1 VWSSLRSGLV
11 TLSQLRTFTAVARR
25 GSLTAA
31 ARELGVSVPAVSA
44 ALASLRKEFGDELVI
59 RSGGGT
65 ALTPGG
71 LRLAA
76 AAAEMVGIADQA
88 RRAVLEAREGS
99 SVLRIAATNEIGEY
113 AIGPLVD
120 SFRLGRP
127 RLRVAVTTAP
137 AIELEAMLR
146 DRRADVVLGPRLIA
160 ADIDSHPFLRVKT
173 IVVAGPEHP
182 LAGRSGVDP
191 MLLRNEPWLVGPGGS
206 DPATP
211 LAAAA
216 RALAIPL
223 ERIREEPSHAGATM
237 AIEMGRGIGPAL
249 AHAVTDE
256 LRRGAL
262 VRLDVPGTPFEM
274 IWQLSTLARSRPE
287 DAAAVLRRFIVQPEA
302 IRAILSR
309 SAGDRAERFRPAV
322 HVTIWSD

>member
-1 VWSSLRSGLV
+1 M
-11 TLSQLRTFTAVARR
+11 TLTQLRTFTAVARH

-44 ALASLRKEFGDELVI
+44 SLAALRKEFGDELVI
-59 RSGGGT
+59 RSEGGT

-88 RRAVLEAREGS
+88 RRAVREAREGS
-99 SVLRIAATNEIGEY
+99 SLLRIAATNEIGEY
-113 AIGPLVD
+113 VIGPLVD
-120 SFRLGRP
+120 CFRQGRP

-137 AIELEAMLR
+137 AIELETMLR
-146 DRRADVVLGPRLIA
+146 DRRADVVLGPRLIGP
-160 ADIDSHPFLRVKT
+160 DLDSHPFLRVKT
-173 IVVAGPEHP
+173 IVVAAPDHA
-182 LAGRSGVDP
+182 LAGRTGIDP
-191 MLLRNEPWLVGPGGS
+191 LLLRGDAWLVGPGGS

-211 LAAAA
+211 LATAAH
-216 RALAIPL
+216 ALAIPL

-237 AIEMGRGIGPAL
+237 DIEMGRGIGPAL
-249 AHAVTDE
+249 AHVVSDE

-262 VRLDVPGTPFEM
+262 VRLDVAGTPLEAL
-274 IWQLSTLARSRPE
+274 WHLSLLARGRPD
-287 DAAAVLRRFIVQPEA
+287 DAAAVMRRFIMQPEA

-309 SAGDRAERFRPAV
+309 SAGERAERFRPAV

>member
-1 VWSSLRSGLV
+1 M
-11 TLSQLRTFTAVARR
+11 TLSQLRTFTAVARH
-25 GSLTAA
+25 GSMTAA

-59 RSGGGT
+59 RSEGGT

-76 AAAEMVGIADQA
+76 AAAEMVAIADQA
-88 RRAVLEAREGS
+88 RRAVQEAREGS

-120 SFRLGRP
+120 SFRQGRP

-137 AIELEAMLR
+137 ALELESMLR
-146 DRRADVVLGPRLIA
+146 DRRADVVLGPRLIGP
-160 ADIDSHPFLRVKT
+160 DITCHPFLRVKT
-173 IVVAGPEHP
+173 IVVAGPGHH
-182 LAGRSGVDP
+182 LADLASVDP
-191 MLLRNEPWLVGPGGS
+191 LLLRNEPWLVGPGGS
-206 DPATP
+206 DPDTP
-211 LAAAA
+211 LAMAA
-216 RALAIPL
+216 RALRIPL

-249 AHAVTDE
+249 AHVVTGE

-262 VRLDVPGTPFEM
+262 VQLAVPGTPLETF
-274 IWQLSTLARSRPE
+274 WQLSMLSRGRPD

-302 IRAILSR
+302 IRAILNR
-309 SAGDRAERFRPAV
+309 TAGERAERFRPAV
-322 HVTIWSD
+322 HVTIWSE

>member
-1 VWSSLRSGLV
+1 V
-11 TLSQLRTFTAVARR
+11 TLSQLRTFTAVARH

-44 ALASLRKEFGDELVI
+44 ALAALRKEFGDELVI
-59 RSGGGT
+59 RSGGGA

-88 RRAVLEAREGS
+88 RRAVQEAREGS

-113 AIGPLVD
+113 VIGPLID
-120 SFRLGRP
+120 AFRLGRP
-127 RLRVAVTTAP
+127 KLRVAVITAP
-137 AIELEAMLR
+137 AIELDTMLR
-146 DRRADVVLGPRLIA
+146 DRRADVVLGPRLIGP
-160 ADIDSHPFLRVKT
+160 DIDSRPFLRVKT
-173 IVVAGPEHP
+173 IVVAGPSHP
-182 LAGRSGVDP
+182 LSGHAGVDP
-191 MLLRNEPWLVGPGGS
+191 LLLRNHPWLVGPGGA

-216 RALAIPL
+216 RALGIPL
-223 ERIREEPSHAGATM
+223 EQIREEPSHAGAAM
-237 AIEMGRGIGPAL
+237 AIEMGAGIGPAL
-249 AHAVTDE
+249 AHTVSGE

-262 VRLDVPGTPFEM
+262 VRLDVPGTPFESF
-274 IWQLSTLARSRPE
+274 WQLSLLSRGRPD
-287 DAAAVLRRFIVQPEA
+287 DAAAVLGRFIVQPEA
-302 IRAILSR
+302 IRAILNR
-309 SAGDRAERFRPAV
+309 SAGERVERFRPAV